1 MSSIGLDVH
10 RAPPAALGATA
21 HRRGQCADRN
31 SPCPCQRSPRGTA
44 ECPMTVTAVGS
55 PVTAEAFVIASE
67 PAPGLAAG
75 CRTALRGG
83 AEDRPEPAYLY
94 SMRRWRPP
102 MERCEYSAGRSPC
115 ECLGSPKL
123 LTFRS
128 GQGHASRGR
137 LRREQIEPS
146 AHSMPG
152 SGSPARDAG
161 PSEHGVRA
169 GTPPRESAFPCQHG
183 RRGSARGRIRRPV
196 SREASHSPAIAK
208 IIRSF
213 GSPFGSLTTISS
225 SEKQWAQQGSNLR
238 PLACKTSYYG
248 RWTWP
253 GVASASNDCGWTWP
267 GVAWCRWTLA
277 PRLAPPFG

>member
-1 MSSIGLDVH
+1 MPHH
-10 RAPPAALGATA
+10 RD
-21 HRRGQCADRN
+21 RGGQPGDCRSVRDR
-31 SPCPCQRSPRGTA
+31 QR
-44 ECPMTVTAVGS
+44 
-55 PVTAEAFVIASE
+55 ASAG
-67 PAPGLAAG
+67 PAAG

-238 PLACKTSYYG
+238 PLACK
-248 RWTWP
+248 
-253 GVASASNDCGWTWP
+253 ASALPLSYAPVRAARAATGDDP
-267 GVAWCRWTLA
+267 GQRTSPARVTAAADRKST
-277 PRLAPPFG
+277 RLNSSHSVTSRMPSSA